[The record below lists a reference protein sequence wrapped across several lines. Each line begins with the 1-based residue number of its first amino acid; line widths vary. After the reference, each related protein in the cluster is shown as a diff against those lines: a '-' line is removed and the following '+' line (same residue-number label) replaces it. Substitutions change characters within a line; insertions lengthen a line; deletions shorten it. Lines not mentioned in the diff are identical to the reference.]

1 MLINMYKQ
9 QKIILLKRI
18 MTGILVACL
27 MIINNNADKAYAENN
42 YNESEQVVNV
52 GITTDK
58 SLYSA
63 NDDMSVTVTLT
74 NYDNQFY
81 GDITT
86 MIVQLDYDES
96 VITPYADTVK
106 NVADKNSSMGFS
118 HVDVS
123 KSGSITYQY
132 IDVGE
137 ALHKNSPV
145 LFSLKFKVND
155 SIASSDLI
163 KGLIKAARI
172 VMQDGSKQ
180 ESVRY
185 ATSVDYIVDKSADS
199 VANDDTIGLK
209 EYDSLGE
216 LLSDDEQKDIQKN
229 AVESKQAEE
238 KNTQKVANNKSNNN
252 DIGYFHQCIFK
263 YIDKCRVPQNG
274 KEGGWDVIFEDKDNI
289 NIQNVGT
296 VSRVYVEMKNKHNTM
311 NSASAGKTYIKMQSQ
326 LLDDDDCACFLVEA
340 IAQRSQNIKWETTVD
355 QKRVSHRRIRRVSLD
370 QFYALVTGEQDA
382 FYQMCMILPEVISDV
397 VTNSE
402 SKVPHDTVLE
412 ELKNIANTVGE
423 ND

>member
-9 QKIILLKRI
+9 QKMMLLKRLMI
-18 MTGILVACL
+18 AILVVCL
-27 MIINNNADKAYAENN
+27 IIINNNTDKLYAENN
-42 YNESEQVVNV
+42 YIESEQVVDV
-52 GITTDK
+52 GINTDK
-58 SLYSA
+58 NSYSV
-63 NDDMSVTVTLT
+63 NDDMSVVVTLT
-74 NYDNQFY
+74 NYDNRFD

-86 MIVQLDYDES
+86 MIVQLDYDAS

-172 VMQDGSKQ
+172 VIQDGSKQ

-209 EYDSLGE
+209 EYDSSGE

-238 KNTQKVANNKSNNN
+238 NNTREVANNKSNNN
-252 DIGYFHQCIFK
+252 DTKNNADISESNNSDSTDINNNNVFEIVSSNDNVNSSSSF
-263 YIDKCRVPQNG
+263 ILPI
-274 KEGGWDVIFEDKDNI
+274 VIAVIVVIVAGSLCYLCYKK
-289 NIQNVGT
+289 
-296 VSRVYVEMKNKHNTM
+296 KNTGKHN
-311 NSASAGKTYIKMQSQ
+311 
-326 LLDDDDCACFLVEA
+326 
-340 IAQRSQNIKWETTVD
+340 
-355 QKRVSHRRIRRVSLD
+355 
-370 QFYALVTGEQDA
+370 
-382 FYQMCMILPEVISDV
+382 
-397 VTNSE
+397 
-402 SKVPHDTVLE
+402 E
-412 ELKNIANTVGE
+412 EK
-423 ND
+423 

>member
-238 KNTQKVANNKSNNN
+238 KNAQKVANNKSNNN
-252 DIGYFHQCIFK
+252 DTKNNADISESNNSDSTDINNNN
-263 YIDKCRVPQNG
+263 V
-274 KEGGWDVIFEDKDNI
+274 FEIASSNDN
-289 NIQNVGT
+289 V
-296 VSRVYVEMKNKHNTM
+296 
-311 NSASAGKTYIKMQSQ
+311 NSSSS
-326 LLDDDDCACFLVEA
+326 F
-340 IAQRSQNIKWETTVD
+340 
-355 QKRVSHRRIRRVSLD
+355 
-370 QFYALVTGEQDA
+370 
-382 FYQMCMILPEVISDV
+382 ILPVVIAVIV
-397 VTNSE
+397 VIVAGSLCYLCYKKKNTGTHN
-402 SKVPHDTVLE
+402 E
-412 ELKNIANTVGE
+412 EK
-423 ND
+423 